1 MILNK
6 TLNICCLLNHIE
18 ELRSSLH
25 NLVKRRDNLS
35 DLKVLKISKE
45 LDKLLFQYYDLLKKQ
60 SLVKARKNNDDGH
73 G

>member
-1 MILNK
+1 MDEVK
-6 TLNICCLLNHIE
+6 ELLNHIE

-60 SLVKARKNNDDGH
+60 VKARKNNDNGH